1 MNEYADAAR
10 AGSRVGATWGV
21 VVVILGLLAIAMPFI
36 TGVAVAVMVGII
48 MIAAGIAQFFYAF
61 KCRSFGE
68 GVLRF
73 LFSLFAVLAGV
84 SLLVQPGAGLA
95 TLTMFLAAWFFVDG
109 IWSLV
114 SGLRW
119 RPFEG
124 WGWMVF
130 SGIVSIVLGVM
141 IYRQFPESALW
152 LVGVLVGVRLVFSG
166 MAMIMMG
173 AATEAVVDE
182 AEKSGSA

>member
-1 MNEYADAAR
+1 M
-10 AGSRVGATWGV
+10 
-21 VVVILGLLAIAMPFI
+21 
-36 TGVAVAVMVGII
+36 
-48 MIAAGIAQFFYAF
+48 
-61 KCRSFGE
+61 
-68 GVLRF
+68 
-73 LFSLFAVLAGV
+73 
-84 SLLVQPGAGLA
+84 
-95 TLTMFLAAWFFVDG
+95 DG
-109 IWSLV
+109 IWSV
-114 SGLRW
+114 ISGLRW

-130 SGIVSIVLGVM
+130 SGIVSIVFGVM

-182 AEKSGSA
+182 AEKADAG